1 MDHQIITLSN
11 GLRVVSA
18 RSDGNVAYIGV
29 LTAAGSRDD
38 FAGCDGLSHFVEH
51 TIFKGT
57 PSRRSWQVS
66 ARMESVGGEL
76 NAYTTKDEIMLYTNA
91 PAGYEDRAFE
101 LIADLVIN
109 ASFPEAEI
117 DLERGVILEEI
128 LSYRDNP
135 SFAVFDEF
143 DEFFF
148 SGSPLAHNILG
159 YEETVNNITSE
170 RARQFLCSAFA
181 PRNMVLYCVSPTD
194 PQRLLRRVEKFFGTI
209 DRTPSLA
216 PRVTPSLL
224 DPFDRTKHLDNHQA
238 NTVIGFPIFGRRD
251 PRCYSLYLLNNI
263 LGGPAMNSRLNR
275 EMRERR
281 GLVYT
286 VETSASLYDD
296 TGVFQIYFGTEPKKV
311 ERCTSIALRELH
323 RLADHRL
330 SERMF
335 SDARRQ
341 ICGQLLVG
349 GDNRESCAMSMAKNV
364 MRQGRVIDTPE
375 MADLIMQQTA
385 EQVRQLAE
393 EILANPYSRLTLA

>member
-1 MDHQIITLSN
+1 MDHSLITLPN
-11 GLRVVSA
+11 GIRVVSA

-29 LTAAGSRDD
+29 LTRAGSRDD
-38 FAGCDGLSHFVEH
+38 FDGCDGLSHFVEH

-91 PAGYEDRAFE
+91 PAGYEDRALD
-101 LIADLVIN
+101 LIADLVMN
-109 ASFPEAEI
+109 ASFPKAEI

-143 DEFFF
+143 DELFFQ
-148 SGSPLAHNILG
+148 GSPLAHNILG

-181 PRNMVLYCVSPTD
+181 PRNMVLYCVSPSD
-194 PQRLLRRVEKFFGTI
+194 PQRLLRRVEKFFGAI

-216 PRVTPSLL
+216 PRVSPLPVN
-224 DPFDRTKHLDNHQA
+224 PFDRTKHLDNHQA

-263 LGGPAMNSRLNR
+263 LGGPAMNSLLNR

-311 ERCTSIALRELH
+311 EHCTSIALRELR
-323 RLADHRL
+323 RLAEHRL
-330 SERMF
+330 SERKF
-335 SDARRQ
+335 GDARRQ

-364 MRQGRVIDTPE
+364 MRQGRVIDTAE

>member
-101 LIADLVIN
+101 LIADLVMN

-275 EMRERR
+275 EMRDDMYPFSRFYGEDVNT
-281 GLVYT
+281 LIFPNL
-286 VETSASLYDD
+286 TSARSSYKMLQAMNTDVEIIGPIQMGLNKPIHFID
-296 TGVFQIYFGTEPKKV
+296 FGSSV
-311 ERCTSIALRELH
+311 REVVNIT
-323 RLADHRL
+323 AV
-330 SERMF
+330 
-335 SDARRQ
+335 A
-341 ICGQLLVG
+341 
-349 GDNRESCAMSMAKNV
+349 
-364 MRQGRVIDTPE
+364 VIDAYVDKVKGRITSQ
-375 MADLIMQQTA
+375 MK
-385 EQVRQLAE
+385 
-393 EILANPYSRLTLA
+393 

>member
-101 LIADLVIN
+101 LIADLVMN

-143 DEFFF
+143 
-148 SGSPLAHNILG
+148 I
-159 YEETVNNITSE
+159 ETNQCCRGISDSKD
-170 RARQFLCSAFA
+170 QFLSHCCRLIHAGCCSCGSICFGCCCYILIRDKTKYFA
-181 PRNMVLYCVSPTD
+181 AITGKNSLVD
-194 PQRLLRRVEKFFGTI
+194 P
-209 DRTPSLA
+209 
-216 PRVTPSLL
+216 
-224 DPFDRTKHLDNHQA
+224 
-238 NTVIGFPIFGRRD
+238 
-251 PRCYSLYLLNNI
+251 
-263 LGGPAMNSRLNR
+263 
-275 EMRERR
+275 
-281 GLVYT
+281 
-286 VETSASLYDD
+286 
-296 TGVFQIYFGTEPKKV
+296 
-311 ERCTSIALRELH
+311 
-323 RLADHRL
+323 
-330 SERMF
+330 
-335 SDARRQ
+335 
-341 ICGQLLVG
+341 
-349 GDNRESCAMSMAKNV
+349 
-364 MRQGRVIDTPE
+364 
-375 MADLIMQQTA
+375 
-385 EQVRQLAE
+385 
-393 EILANPYSRLTLA
+393 